1 MGKLS
6 ATLRCKSAGHDR
18 GHTRA
23 SGAAELF
30 GIWQQFLL
38 LHLFIES
45 CLVPLLMRQLV
56 DLVQKQLRASP
67 VDLVCIAIRLLG
79 VEALHVLHHPLPL
92 GSLLLILDLLLS
104 KVALAHQRLL
114 REHFLSRQQTF
125 ILVLQVLQLFLA
137 HARRLLIEH
146 HFRNLSSFIC
156 SSDFVLEVLVSEHD
170 WSVLVGQ
177 IHSRSISQVADQI
190 QMG

>member
-18 GHTRA
+18 SHTRA

-56 DLVQKQLRASP
+56 DLVQKQLRTSP

-125 ILVLQVLQLFLA
+125 ILVL
-137 HARRLLIEH
+137 
-146 HFRNLSSFIC
+146 
-156 SSDFVLEVLVSEHD
+156 
-170 WSVLVGQ
+170 
-177 IHSRSISQVADQI
+177 
-190 QMG
+190 